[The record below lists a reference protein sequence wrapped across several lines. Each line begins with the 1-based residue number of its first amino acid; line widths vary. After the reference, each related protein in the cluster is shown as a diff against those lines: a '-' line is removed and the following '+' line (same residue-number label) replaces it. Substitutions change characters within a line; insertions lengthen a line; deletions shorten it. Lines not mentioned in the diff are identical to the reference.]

1 MVSRSALAYLHIRW
15 NDLPLKILQTR
26 RKRNR
31 LPFSNC
37 LFLCDF
43 AGQVIAVLKV
53 DQSTKKTLN
62 NWKISRKKNISCCS
76 EANSNTDLWREEI
89 FPGRRKYF
97 TTALIFYSFCQ
108 SGDAT
113 FTITATKTVCNWV
126 KNKSQIQRNQIQAK
140 IQNYQLSLSKF
151 SLLFILSQI
160 CMWSRKIPSE
170 MEVAPPH

>member
-1 MVSRSALAYLHIRW
+1 MIFPWKSYKPGEKEIDCTFPIVV
-15 NDLPLKILQTR
+15 
-26 RKRNR
+26 
-31 LPFSNC
+31 
-37 LFLCDF
+37 FLCDF

-126 KNKSQIQRNQIQAK
+126 KNKSQIQRNQIHSK

-160 CMWSRKIPSE
+160 CEAEKYHRRWR
-170 MEVAPPH
+170 